1 MQKLNEAEI
10 VSDVR
15 ADFEAR
21 AEKRRECEAVWR
33 LNMRFVKGDQYCYRA
48 GESVFDSEPE
58 YEWQERQTY
67 NHIASIVE
75 TRLAKLNRVRPVMN
89 VRPASGDNDD
99 VKAARTSAKILDSA
113 AVKLNISKL
122 LERGTMWS
130 EICGTSFYKL
140 VWDAAAENG
149 EGEVHAEVCPPFE
162 IYPDSLCAE
171 DVSEIKSMIHARA
184 VHIDDILAVYGKAV
198 SPENMGTLTPHGE
211 QLTAHA
217 MVIERYTLPDAL
229 HPEGELAVIAGDSLL
244 YYGALTDGMP
254 FIRQVSIARP
264 GDFFGTSMV
273 ERTIPIQ
280 RAYNAVKN
288 RKHEFMNRLAGGVIA
303 VEDGSV
309 DTESLQAE
317 GLCPGRIL
325 VYRQGAT
332 PPRIMDSGRVPSDFS
347 AEEDR
352 LLNEF
357 ISVSG
362 VSEIMR
368 SSSVPSSVSSGTALQ
383 LLIEQDDTRLNVTA
397 ENINECA
404 REMARRIL
412 ALYKRYAVTPRLA
425 RIVGGDGD
433 IELLYFTA
441 SDVTC
446 DDVVCDSGS
455 EISTTPAAK
464 QNMLFDLLKSGLLYD
479 ENGKL
484 DATTRYKILSVLG
497 YGGWEQL
504 KDEESLHYNRAEREN
519 AAAAAGENPQ
529 VSEID
534 DHDAHVQVHTRFLLS
549 AQMQNNP
556 DAALEEKIIRHIRE
570 HKNFKAVEAEV
581 EREKA

>member
-67 NHIASIVE
+67 NHIASIIE

>member
-89 VRPASGDNDD
+89 VRPAAGDNDD

-412 ALYKRYAVTPRLA
+412 ALYKRYAVTPRLS

>member
-254 FIRQVSIARP
+254 FIRQISIARP